1 MPLITR
7 KTLRLWWLMLAF
19 VVPQVA
25 QANSYDQLDSTPR
38 FTIDHTSEQVRGTIN
53 WIIDSGDNLGMPFM
67 IIDKQEARVFMFDVQ
82 GELRGEASALLG
94 MAVGDDSVPGIGE
107 RALASIPPD
116 ERTTPA
122 GRFVSSLGRNLKGG
136 EILWLDY
143 EDALSLHPVVAGT
156 PSERREERLAS
167 PHVQDK
173 RISYGCIN
181 VPKTFY
187 TTLVSPA
194 FKHSNGVVYVLP
206 ETRSNHA
213 VFTSYYEVK

>member
-1 MPLITR
+1 MITR
-7 KTLRLWWLMLAF
+7 KTLCLGWLILAF
-19 VVPQVA
+19 IAPQVA
-25 QANSYDQLDSTPR
+25 QANSYDQLDSISR
-38 FTIDHTSEQVRGTIN
+38 YALEHTSIQVNNTIN
-53 WIIDSGDNLGMPFM
+53 WIMDSQDNLDMPFM
-67 IIDKQEARVFMFDVQ
+67 IIDKQEAKVFMFDAQ
-82 GELRGEASALLG
+82 GQLQGEASALLG

-167 PHVQDK
+167 PDVQDK

-213 VFTSYYEVK
+213 VFASYYEVM

>member
-1 MPLITR
+1 
-7 KTLRLWWLMLAF
+7 
-19 VVPQVA
+19 
-25 QANSYDQLDSTPR
+25 
-38 FTIDHTSEQVRGTIN
+38 
-53 WIIDSGDNLGMPFM
+53 MPFM
-67 IIDKQEARVFMFDVQ
+67 IIDKQEAKVFMFDAEGQ
-82 GELRGEASALLG
+82 LQGEASALLG

-167 PHVQDK
+167 PHVAEK

-213 VFTSYYEVK
+213 VFASYYEVR

>member
-1 MPLITR
+1 MKNLFLYWLI
-7 KTLRLWWLMLAF
+7 LACSMF
-19 VVPQVA
+19 QVA
-25 QANSYDQLDSTPR
+25 QATSHDGSGSTQGFTFDHASEQAR
-38 FTIDHTSEQVRGTIN
+38 ATID
-53 WIIDSGDNLGMPFM
+53 WIIDSKDNLDMPFM
-67 IIDKQEARVFMFDVQ
+67 IIDKQEAKVFMFDAQ
-82 GELRGEASALLG
+82 GQLRGEASALLG
-94 MAVGDDSVPGIGE
+94 MAVGDDSAPGIGE
-107 RALASIPPD
+107 QALASIPPD

-136 EILWLDY
+136 EILWVDY
-143 EDALSLHPVVAGT
+143 DNAISLHPVVAGT
-156 PSERREERLAS
+156 PRERREERLAS

-213 VFTSYYEVK
+213 VFASYYEVE